1 VHPERIVYICDWLPP
16 DYGAVGQYSALF
28 ARELAA
34 EGNHVVLVGLSSR
47 ADSDVDETVGD
58 GRLRQ
63 VRLRARAYAK
73 TAFWR
78 RLLWTAI
85 TNTRIVWR
93 ARQVL
98 RDADVILF
106 TGSPPYLLHW
116 LAPLN
121 VLLRKRLV
129 YRITDFHPECLIAQQ
144 GRAGPLL
151 DLVYRLTVFWRRRV
165 HAFEVLGFDQR
176 DLLLALG
183 IPDGRIRLKRDP
195 SPVEIRGSERPL
207 ARPLDADGRLLL
219 LYSGNWGVAHD
230 YGTFV
235 SAYERHHREGSGRIL
250 LWLNAVGAAV
260 PAIERELARRRL
272 PFVRGEPVP
281 LDELARLLVTPDAHL
296 ITLSDAFVGLVLPSK
311 VHGCIA
317 SQRPVLFV
325 GSERSDVH
333 LLCEER
339 MHAPYIRVDVGDVA
353 ACSHA
358 LERLADLAA
367 GRAAAPRQRN
377 QSGTDMEEKRW

>member
-1 VHPERIVYICDWLPP
+1 MHPERIVYICDWLPP

-34 EGNHVVLVGLSSR
+34 EGNDVVLVGLSSR